1 MTEKTDMKK
10 PIAFAVLFLLLFTL
24 VGADGKKTQSKNFQE
39 VANTSSVP
47 IKYSGKSTGK
57 QFSQP
62 FIVAAKKATPAG
74 VFIRAEG
81 GTNYQQPDP
90 QDFFSDDFFNRFFG
104 GPPQKRQRS
113 PQVSQG
119 SGFITSAD
127 GYILTNFHVVR
138 GAKNITVSLQDGMT
152 RELPATLVG
161 GDSHTDIAVIK
172 IDSTSSERFPYLDMA
187 DSDDV
192 EVGEWVIAVGNP
204 FQLESTVTAGIISA
218 KGRQNLQ
225 ITDYEDFIQTD
236 AAINPGNS
244 GGPLI
249 DLDGNVIGMNTA
261 IVSQSGGYM
270 GIGFAIPSNI
280 LTNIQ
285 KQIINKG
292 SVTRGFLGVSLQ
304 PIDAD
309 LAESF
314 NLDQTQGA
322 LVVDVVAE
330 SPAEKAGIKQGDII
344 LKLNGNAVKNPTTL
358 RNDIVLLAPNT
369 KVTLQ
374 INRKGKI
381 LEIPVTLSSPGNN
394 KTVSSA
400 TASRYLG
407 ISVDNLTAENIQK
420 FHLSSQDEGVV
431 IVDVDPSS
439 SSVKAG
445 LTPGSLIL
453 AVNHQKVKNVKEFND
468 ALKGVKAG
476 DRVLILVKQR
486 EAIRFFSIRANE

>member
-1 MTEKTDMKK
+1 MEKSRMKK
-10 PIAFAVLFLLLFTL
+10 FLRYPVIFLLLFGLTT
-24 VGADGKKTQSKNFQE
+24 AEAKTEKSKENE
-39 VANTSSVP
+39 AIANYHSIP
-47 IKYSGKSTGK
+47 IKYSSESSGKI
-57 QFSQP
+57 FSRP
-62 FIVAAKKATPAG
+62 FISATKKASPAG

-81 GTNYQQPDP
+81 GTNYGQPDP
-90 QDFFSDDFFNRFFG
+90 QDFFNDDFFNRFFG

-113 PQVSQG
+113 PQISQG

-138 GAKNITVSLQDGMT
+138 GAKSITVHLQDGAK
-152 RELPATLVG
+152 RELPATLIG

-172 IDSTSSERFPYLDMA
+172 IENKLNERFPYLHMA

-192 EVGEWVIAVGNP
+192 EVGEWVIAIGNP

-280 LTNIQ
+280 LLNIH
-285 KQIINKG
+285 KQIIDKG
-292 SVTRGFLGVSLQ
+292 TVTRGFLGVSLQ
-304 PIDAD
+304 PIDSD

-314 NLDQTQGA
+314 NLDQAQGA
-322 LVVDVVAE
+322 LIVDVITE
-330 SPAEKAGIKQGDII
+330 SPADKAGLKQGDII
-344 LKLNGNAVKNPTTL
+344 LKLNGNTVKNPTSL

-369 KVTLQ
+369 KIKLQ
-374 INRKGKI
+374 VNRKGKLI
-381 LEIPVTLSSPGNN
+381 DIPVTLSTPGNN
-394 KTVSSA
+394 KMISSA

-407 ISVDNLTAENIQK
+407 ISVDNLTPENIQK
-420 FHLSSQDEGVV
+420 YHLSNQDEGVV
-431 IVDVDPSS
+431 IVEVDPASAAL
-439 SSVKAG
+439 KGG
-445 LTPGSLIL
+445 LQPGFLIL
-453 AVNHQKVKNVKEFND
+453 AVNHQKVKNVNEFND
-468 ALKGVKAG
+468 ALKGVKKG
-476 DRVLILVKQR
+476 ERVLILVKQG
-486 EAIRFFSIRANE
+486 ESIRFYSIRVNE

>member
-1 MTEKTDMKK
+1 
-10 PIAFAVLFLLLFTL
+10 
-24 VGADGKKTQSKNFQE
+24 
-39 VANTSSVP
+39 
-47 IKYSGKSTGK
+47 
-57 QFSQP
+57 
-62 FIVAAKKATPAG
+62 
-74 VFIRAEG
+74 
-81 GTNYQQPDP
+81 
-90 QDFFSDDFFNRFFG
+90 
-104 GPPQKRQRS
+104 
-113 PQVSQG
+113 
-119 SGFITSAD
+119 
-127 GYILTNFHVVR
+127 
-138 GAKNITVSLQDGMT
+138 MT
-152 RELPATLVG
+152 RELPATLIG

-172 IDSTSSERFPYLDMA
+172 IDCKTSERFPYLDMA

-192 EVGEWVIAVGNP
+192 EVGEWVIAIGNP

-344 LKLNGNAVKNPTTL
+344 LKLNGNAVKNPTAL

-381 LEIPVTLSSPGNN
+381 LEIPVTLSTPGNN
-394 KTVSSA
+394 KMVSSA
-400 TASRYLG
+400 TASHYLG
-407 ISVDNLTAENIQK
+407 ISVDNLTSENIQK

-431 IVDVDPSS
+431 IVDVEPSS

-476 DRVLILVKQR
+476 DRVLILVKQG